1 MKRIIVVAL
10 AGVVF
15 AVGTNVATMASEV
28 PSYPRIA
35 NFYGAQ
41 LRRGMT
47 AEKLDFL
54 AKYQLIV
61 GGVDLGATNE
71 LARLKAKNPSLIA
84 LHYISVRGQPEK
96 NPLMKD
102 GFWLLDPS
110 GQRIAPWPGR
120 ALPNQTLPEVNDV
133 MVRMAREALE
143 RMPQLDGIFLDS
155 YYRQIAHMKKGR
167 LDADR
172 DGKADD
178 AAQLND
184 AWTTG
189 LLRVARGIRTLRPNL
204 IVMANGGAP
213 IDFAYEELNGV
224 LFEDQLTFLEEA
236 GKGKRPQFKRSADEL
251 LAAYQKWESVP
262 HRPHVTALVDGGG
275 DIANPWEW
283 EKLPWKEK
291 TALIEKA
298 RHNEPRMRF
307 NLCFALMGDGYAA
320 FDYHTTSRGHH
331 WWFTEWDTK
340 LGRPRDPMQKHEGYW
355 MREFDGATVFVNP
368 FKEPAT
374 VKEGGGFVLAPFDG
388 KLVSRDAKN
397 WNLP

>member
-1 MKRIIVVAL
+1 MKQVILALLALNAAVA
-10 AGVVF
+10 
-15 AVGTNVATMASEV
+15 VADE

-41 LRRGMT
+41 IKRGMV
-47 AEKLDFL
+47 AEKLEFL

-61 GGVDLGATNE
+61 GVGDLGATNE
-71 LARLKAKNPSLIA
+71 LARLKAKNPSLIV
-84 LHYISVRGQPEK
+84 LHYISVRGQPAN
-96 NPLMKD
+96 NPLMKES
-102 GFWLLDPS
+102 FWLLDPA
-110 GQRIAPWPGR
+110 GQRISPWPGR
-120 ALPNQTLPEVNDV
+120 ALPNQTLPEVNEV

-143 RMPQLDGIFLDS
+143 QMPQLDGIFLDS
-155 YYRQIAHMKKGR
+155 YYRHIAHMKKGR

-178 AAQLND
+178 AAKLND
-184 AWTTG
+184 AWTAG
-189 LLRVARGIRTLRPNL
+189 LLRVARGIRALRPNL

-213 IDFAYEELNGV
+213 IDFACEELNGV

-283 EKLPWKEK
+283 EKLSWKDK
-291 TALIEKA
+291 TALVEKA

-307 NLCFALMGDGYAA
+307 NLCFALMGNGYAA
-320 FDYHTTSRGHH
+320 FDYHTTSRGQH
-331 WWFTEWDTK
+331 WWFAEWDTK
-340 LGRPRDPMQKHEGYW
+340 LGRPRGPMQKRAGYW
-355 MREFDGATVFVNP
+355 LREFDGATVFVNP
-368 FKEPAT
+368 FKETAT
-374 VKEGGGFVLAPFDG
+374 VKEGGGFTLAPFDG
-388 KLVSRDAKN
+388 KLLRRNAND
-397 WNLP
+397 